1 MPMVP
6 LHTLVA
12 EARQLGAEFHL
23 SGSKVVVEDAGV
35 IPRPLKKEL
44 MRRRDELC
52 ALLASKSAQL
62 LAAAG
67 VTVKVAT
74 TAAQAES
81 LVSAVLDD
89 AGTGP
94 IGIDIETAPKP
105 EYSEVQTK
113 VCLTRTGAVKVS
125 DREQGL
131 SPHSAEPRLV
141 QAYGGGAICA
151 VFDMH
156 HVPWDALQPLWG
168 REIVAHNVKFEL
180 LFLRE
185 QGVHP
190 ASFQCTMQA
199 AGLMLGVHRRS
210 LAGAAA
216 VYLD

>member
-1 MPMVP
+1 MSLVP
-6 LHTLVA
+6 LHNLVA
-12 EARQLGAEFHL
+12 EAQQLGAGFRL
-23 SGSKVVVEDAGV
+23 SGTLLVVDKPGA
-35 IPRPLKKEL
+35 IPAPLKKEL
-44 MRRRDELC
+44 RGRRDELC

-105 EYSEVQTK
+105 EYSEAQAEVL
-113 VCLTRTGAVKVS
+113 LTRTGAVKVS
-125 DREQGL
+125 DGKQSL
-131 SPHSAEPRLV
+131 NPHSAEPRLA

-156 HVPWDALQPLWG
+156 HVPWDALQPLWR
-168 REIVAHNVKFEL
+168 REIVAHNAKFGYCQRKVGVPANHSRL
-180 LFLRE
+180 L
-185 QGVHP
+185 
-190 ASFQCTMQA
+190 SQA
-199 AGLMLGVHRRS
+199 AI
-210 LAGAAA
+210 
-216 VYLD
+216 

>member
-23 SGSKVVVEDAGV
+23 SGSQLVVDKPDA
-35 IPRPLKKEL
+35 IPAPLKKEL
-44 MRRRDELC
+44 KGRRDELC

-81 LVSAVLDD
+81 LVSAALDD

-105 EYSEVQTK
+105 ECSEAQVE
-113 VCLTRTGAVKVS
+113 VLLTRTGAVKVS
-125 DREQGL
+125 DGKQSL
-131 SPHSAEPRLV
+131 NPHSAEPRLV
-141 QAYGGGAICA
+141 QVYGGGAICA

-156 HVPWDALQPLWG
+156 HVPWDALQLLW
-168 REIVAHNVKFEL
+168 RHEIVAHNAKFEL
-180 LFLRE
+180 PLSSR
-185 QGVHP
+185 
-190 ASFQCTMQA
+190 A
-199 AGLMLGVHRRS
+199 RRS
-210 LAGAAA
+210 PCFVPMHDAGGRSHARCTPALARGCGGCIS
-216 VYLD
+216 

>member
-6 LHTLVA
+6 LYTLVA
-12 EARQLGAEFHL
+12 EARQLGAEFRM
-23 SGSKVVVEDAGV
+23 SGTLLVVDKPDA
-35 IPRPLKKEL
+35 IPAPLKKEL
-44 MRRRDELC
+44 RGRRDELC

-105 EYSEVQTK
+105 EYSEAQAEVL
-113 VCLTRTGAVKVS
+113 LTRTGAVKVS
-125 DREQGL
+125 DGKQSL
-131 SPHSAEPRLV
+131 NPHSAEPRLA

-156 HVPWDALQPLWG
+156 HVPWDALQPLW
-168 REIVAHNVKFEL
+168 
-180 LFLRE
+180 
-185 QGVHP
+185 
-190 ASFQCTMQA
+190 
-199 AGLMLGVHRRS
+199 RR
-210 LAGAAA
+210 
-216 VYLD
+216 